1 MLSLDQP
8 DSALGSSA
16 GDVKETLC
24 SVCHTIDRV
33 IVGGDQ
39 HTLVSQHLA
48 DSRGLDAHRRRGDE
62 MGVW

>member
-1 MLSLDQP
+1 
-8 DSALGSSA
+8 
-16 GDVKETLC
+16 
-24 SVCHTIDRV
+24 V

-39 HTLVSQHLA
+39 HALVSQHLA